1 MSTNEF
7 QAVVIVMLAL
17 LFIVTLLDLLIGGRK

>member
-7 QAVVIVMLAL
+7 QAVVIVMLSL